1 MPHGCLEACEACCVF
16 LSFAM
21 LCYYPSS
28 SGRIRADMR
37 RQEKSTNG
45 EHAQPLPSVGVRPLT
60 EISMM
65 SDSKLIHFA
74 AGVTP
79 IILFKLTLT
88 AGLGEYEKI
97 SNLHQFLNRTTGRS
111 SKCRRTRQSRA
122 SLCFHCHARRI
133 ASAGY
138 RYAVGMDTITVSD
151 TPPTSTL
158 LTPP

>member
-1 MPHGCLEACEACCVF
+1 MGAWRRAKRVVF
-16 LSFAM
+16 FLAL

-37 RQEKSTNG
+37 RQEKTTNG

-60 EISMM
+60 EIRM

-97 SNLHQFLNRTTGRS
+97 SNLHQF
-111 SKCRRTRQSRA
+111 
-122 SLCFHCHARRI
+122 
-133 ASAGY
+133 
-138 RYAVGMDTITVSD
+138 
-151 TPPTSTL
+151 
-158 LTPP
+158 